1 MAALLSNSVKEQI
14 KNANDIVDVISSY
27 LGPLK
32 KAGTNW
38 KTLCPFHK
46 EKTPSFNVNPIKQI
60 FHCFGCQKGGDVLGF
75 VKDYENVTFMEAVQ
89 RLAERAHIPLEFEN
103 DPQAGQRRHLKD
115 ELLKIHEQIARRW
128 HDVLVTGAQGQVA
141 RDYLEKRGF
150 DETAIKLF
158 RLGFAPSEWDDT
170 VNWATSKG
178 HDLGTVES
186 GGLIIKRDN
195 TEGYYDRF
203 RGRLMFPISDAQ
215 GQVIGF
221 SGRILTGDEKTAKY
235 VNSPETPLFFKSK
248 VLYGLH
254 KSRRA
259 LAERGHALV
268 CEGQLDLIRCFT
280 SGIENVVAPQ
290 GTALTAD
297 HGQIL
302 KRYTDEVVL
311 CFDSDTA
318 GKNAAIRS
326 MESLAPSGLAVRVLT
341 IPAPHDPDS
350 FIRETGSEALQHL
363 IEKAPEF
370 FEFYLNDLCQ
380 SNDPQTD
387 KGRKA
392 IIREMKAMLQKTA
405 DEVATDVWTRKTAN
419 RLGVSETAIRTEFGK
434 RKPVWQPVSE
444 TGPNAEDE
452 AGDSA
457 PSITDKD
464 KDLLRLFF
472 AADWTLLDP
481 SDWLN
486 ADLLENAIVREIILT
501 HATALTKDEWDGGSP
516 LLDRLESSHAR
527 NILTELLS
535 DQREQK
541 DVDAKLKD
549 ALTGLQG
556 QHIDRKLAQIGGRI
570 KQPGATEEEKLILLK
585 EWNELRM
592 QKTARV
598 RSSPAHA
605 R

>member
-1 MAALLSNSVKEQI
+1 MAALLSNAVKDQI
-14 KNANDIVDVISSY
+14 KHANDIVDVVSSY

-46 EKTPSFNVNPIKQI
+46 EKSPSFNVNPVKQI
-60 FHCFGCQKGGDVLGF
+60 FHCFGCQKGGDVFEF

-89 RLAERAHIPLEFEN
+89 RLAERVHIPLEFEN
-103 DPQAGQRRHLKD
+103 DPQAGQRRHVKD
-115 ELLKIHEQIARRW
+115 TLLKIHEQIARRW
-128 HDVLVTGAQGQVA
+128 HDVLLNDAQGQIA

-158 RLGFAPSEWDDT
+158 RLGYAPNEWDDT

-178 HDLGTVES
+178 HDLGTVEN
-186 GGLIIKRDN
+186 GGLIIKRDSS
-195 TEGYYDRF
+195 EGYYDRF
-203 RGRLMFPISDAQ
+203 RGRLMFPICDAQ

-221 SGRILTGDEKTAKY
+221 SGRILTGDENTAKY
-235 VNSPETPLFFKSK
+235 INSPETPLFFKSK

-254 KSRRA
+254 RSRRA

-268 CEGQLDLIRCFT
+268 CEGQLDLIRCYT

-302 KRYTDEVVL
+302 KRYTDEAVL

-326 MESLAPSGLAVRVLT
+326 MESLASSGLAVRVLT

-350 FIRETGSEALQHL
+350 FVREAGAEAFGQL

-370 FEFYLNDLCQ
+370 FEFYLNQLCQ
-380 SNDPQTD
+380 SNDPKSD

-392 IIREMKAMLQKTA
+392 IVREMREMLHKTA
-405 DEVATDVWTRKTAN
+405 DAVAEDIWTRKTAN
-419 RLGVSETAIRTEFGK
+419 RLGVSETALRAEFGK
-434 RKPVWQPVSE
+434 RKPVWQPVPDD
-444 TGPNAEDE
+444 GPPTDDE
-452 AGDSA
+452 LDSA
-457 PSITDKD
+457 PTPTSDKD

-472 AADWTLLDP
+472 AADWTMLDAGEWLTPDLLDNP
-481 SDWLN
+481 V
-486 ADLLENAIVREIILT
+486 VREIIQT
-501 HATALTKDEWDGGSP
+501 HAAALTRDEWDGESP
-516 LLDRLESSHAR
+516 LLDRLENPHAR
-527 NILTELLS
+527 NLLTEILS
-535 DQREQK
+535 TQRKQEN
-541 DVDAKLKD
+541 VEARLSN
-549 ALTGLQG
+549 ALARLQS
-556 QHIDRKLAQIGGRI
+556 QFPDRKLAQLIARI
-570 KQPGATEEEKLILLK
+570 NQPGATAEEKLALMA
-585 EWNELRM
+585 ECNEL
-592 QKTARV
+592 QKQKAARV
-598 RSSPAHA
+598 KNSPTHA